1 MGSQIFPLS
10 HCQLEHEVDREAVT
24 IAYHGSN
31 KSLGLD
37 AVQFCDVTIE
47 QYLRHSPRRSA
58 TASLRRRQDRHGQ
71 EHAAAQH
78 LYGPALSSKRTAN
91 VVRDSEDFF
100 LTEFGDRANEIKSGC
115 GRLGSCSSGGVG
127 STGSEW
133 NSVPVRRTKHL
144 WWVRPKWLYAKAAVR
159 VTHGRDLLPRGSQ
172 RSRTAPGF
180 AAFPQR
186 LLFQEVV
193 AELKRSKKLLRTSPS
208 GDSKGRAVQL
218 GGTRCEGV
226 AVQTSQISIVLW
238 FRKQTG
244 RRRVANQSQGLGDC
258 GTRKSRRPADRK
270 STRLNSSHHAI
281 SRMPS
286 SA

>member
-1 MGSQIFPLS
+1 M
-10 HCQLEHEVDREAVT
+10 
-24 IAYHGSN
+24 
-31 KSLGLD
+31 
-37 AVQFCDVTIE
+37 
-47 QYLRHSPRRSA
+47 
-58 TASLRRRQDRHGQ
+58 
-71 EHAAAQH
+71 
-78 LYGPALSSKRTAN
+78 
-91 VVRDSEDFF
+91 VRDSEDFF

-180 AAFPQR
+180 AAFPGRQIILGEPGAVR
-186 LLFQEVV
+186 P
-193 AELKRSKKLLRTSPS
+193 RTSRESEAVRGLTPPGS
-208 GDSKGRAVQL
+208 PRGWKVFLPRTQTLQETPPYLTVRRFKGAGSRTSRVQL
-218 GGTRCEGV
+218 GSTRCEGV

-258 GTRKSRRPADRK
+258 GTRKSRRPV
-270 STRLNSSHHAI
+270 T
-281 SRMPS
+281 P
-286 SA
+286 